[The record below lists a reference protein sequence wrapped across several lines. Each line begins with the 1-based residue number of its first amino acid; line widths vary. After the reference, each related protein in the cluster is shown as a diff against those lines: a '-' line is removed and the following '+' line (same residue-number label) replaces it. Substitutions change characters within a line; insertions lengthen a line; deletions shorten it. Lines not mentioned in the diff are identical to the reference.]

1 MTAAGTLSG
10 YIIGALPVFIVVLLM
25 FINPGYIDMFFTTE
39 TGRIMLMISVVLEAI
54 GFSIVRKIVNIK
66 L

>member
-1 MTAAGTLSG
+1 
-10 YIIGALPVFIVVLLM
+10 
-25 FINPGYIDMFFTTE
+25 
-39 TGRIMLMISVVLEAI
+39 MLMISVVLEAI